1 MIMSGVVEITTT
13 LSPTG
18 GGDDG
23 IIDDLDEQSFRCVH
37 WQVEESFGVAWFR
50 SHASSG

>member
-18 GGDDG
+18 GGGEDG
-23 IIDDLDEQSFRCVH
+23 LIDDLDEQSFR
-37 WQVEESFGVAWFR
+37 
-50 SHASSG
+50 